1 MTHDALTPDDLTPEE
16 VAIASVNE
24 IAAGRLPLQAQ
35 WRIAE
40 QRARRDAGESGSFT
54 SNLTTGEF
62 AAIRSA
68 GFSPVGQ
75 VMGSAVYNVGW
86 TYSGC
91 GYAGAYA
98 GAGFGPRVFNTGGFS
113 GAGMGSGFVGAPV
126 VDVPS
131 VRSLLEQARHRAVER
146 MRAECAGLG
155 GDGIVGVRLTL
166 RNFYGNGVEFGAI
179 GTAVR
184 ADGPVRPAQPF
195 TSDLSG
201 QDFAKL
207 IRAGWVPV
215 DLVMGVGAVIR
226 HDDWTQAVQMGTWR
240 NNEVSGL
247 TQLVNTA
254 RAAARE
260 SLAKDAA
267 RRGGHS
273 VVLQDMRLSV
283 FDSRCAY
290 NGEAKDHLADA
301 FVFGTAITP
310 IDRSGKSPPR
320 TAKPLQMIRLNKGPK
335 GIR

>member
-16 VAIASVNE
+16 VAIASANE

-86 TYSGC
+86 SYSGC

-98 GAGFGPRVFNTGGFS
+98 GAGFGPRVFNSGGFS

-184 ADGPVRPAQPF
+184 ADGPVRPARPF

-207 IRAGWVPV
+207 VRAGWVPI

-226 HDDWTQAVQMGTWR
+226 HDDWTQTVQMGSWR
-240 NNEVSGL
+240 NSEVSGL

-254 RAAARE
+254 RAGGSRVAGQGCRPARWSQRRASGHATVGLRLE
-260 SLAKDAA
+260 MCLQ
-267 RRGGHS
+267 RRGEGPS
-273 VVLQDMRLSV
+273 GRRLRV
-283 FDSRCAY
+283 RHRDHADRPVREVAATGPRNRC
-290 NGEAKDHLADA
+290 
-301 FVFGTAITP
+301 
-310 IDRSGKSPPR
+310 R
-320 TAKPLQMIRLNKGPK
+320 
-335 GIR
+335 